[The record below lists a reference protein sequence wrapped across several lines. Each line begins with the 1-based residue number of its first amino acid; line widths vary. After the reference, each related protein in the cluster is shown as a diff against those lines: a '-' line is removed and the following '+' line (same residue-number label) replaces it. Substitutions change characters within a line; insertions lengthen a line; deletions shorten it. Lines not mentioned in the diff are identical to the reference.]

1 MKKILIICSI
11 IFALFISCK
20 NNTTNADTSNKIK
33 ISQRAGNYKAI
44 KNMGTYETSIEFT
57 LDDKANITSFKAG
70 NAEKIPE
77 GAYINISKDV
87 NSTATEYSF
96 SLGDF
101 VLTIFF
107 ESDTQISGGTLY
119 FEYVDGNIVDMPLQ
133 KVS

>member
-33 ISQRAGNYKAI
+33 ISQRAGNYNAV
-44 KNMGTYETSIEFT
+44 KNMGTYEIRVGFT
-57 LDDKANITSFKAG
+57 LDDKANVTSLTLG
-70 NAEKIPE
+70 NIVYESLN
-77 GAYINISKDV
+77 INISKDV

-96 SLGDF
+96 SYGNYVF
-101 VLTIFF
+101 TIFF

-119 FEYVDGNIVDMPLQ
+119 FENEGDIVDMPLE